1 MLSKN
6 HVTQVIQKPDK
17 LMTKK
22 IREEFNNKYNLY
34 TQKWTNRSIRNPIE
48 LDQACKIKM
57 DTIKMLMNNTL
68 K

>member
-22 IREEFNNKYNLY
+22 IREEFNNKSNLY
-34 TQKWTNRSIRNPIE
+34 TQK
-48 LDQACKIKM
+48 
-57 DTIKMLMNNTL
+57 
-68 K
+68 